1 MTAGL
6 PGTGIGG
13 LFYVASALAMPLREA
28 YRRVTRRGP
37 HTRWRIVSGQASLG
51 VAIVAAMWGAGW
63 LLGLALHSALLPRT
77 LGGGGG
83 HAVNV
88 LRTATLAL
96 TVGTLAVVLGGV
108 EVLRA
113 CLVWSARRRRS
124 TVALLAFSVAMAS
137 ARAAAAQSTIS
148 GQVAGSRDSDGNV
161 MFRLGTTVDLAASS
175 TTRFGLTAS
184 HAGVKDGVG
193 AAGLDEVVLR
203 GTWRPRKGSSVD
215 ATAGFVRAAARLA
228 PSGQVRVRWR
238 RSADG
243 NGLALDLR
251 ARRGILDGTPQLV
264 ANRVARSELG
274 GVLNVPLVGA
284 LRLRGIGRAAV
295 LQDSLESNWRTLL
308 GGAVVLAV
316 LPGGEVSGQYTELRH
331 ARASTAGY
339 FAPRLVQVVQAGSY
353 VEVEAARALTLA
365 LDVGAGVGRVA
376 AQGAPLGP
384 WRPAL
389 RGYALVLLPLAG
401 RTQLSLEVEAEDS
414 PGAGEV
420 ATSPSWRYLSTAL
433 SLRWSLP

>member
-37 HTRWRIVSGQASLG
+37 RTRWRIVAGHAGMG
-51 VAIVAAMWGAGW
+51 VGIVAAMWGAGW
-63 LLGLALHSALLPRT
+63 LLGLALHAARP
-77 LGGGGG
+77 LGTIGGVP
-83 HAVNV
+83 AANV

-96 TVGTLAVVLGGV
+96 TVGTLATVLGVV
-108 EVLRA
+108 EVLRL
-113 CLVWSARRRRS
+113 CIGWSARRRRS
-124 TVALLAFSVAMAS
+124 TVTLLALCVAMAS
-137 ARAAAAQSTIS
+137 GRAAAAQNAIS
-148 GQVAGSRDSDGNV
+148 GQVTGNRDSDGNV
-161 MFRLGTTVDLAASS
+161 TFRVGTTVDLTASG

-184 HAGVKDGVG
+184 HARVTDGVS
-193 AAGLDEVVLR
+193 AAGLDEIALR
-203 GTWRPRKGSSVD
+203 TGWRPRKGSSVD
-215 ATAGFVRAAARLA
+215 ASTGLVRTAGSLA
-228 PSGQVRVRWR
+228 PSGQLRVRWR
-238 RSADG
+238 KSADG
-243 NGLALDLR
+243 KGLALDVR

-274 GVLNVPLVGA
+274 GVVNVPLVGA
-284 LRLRGIGRAAV
+284 LRIRGIGRAAV
-295 LQDSLESNWRTLL
+295 LRDSLESNWRTMV

-316 LPGGEVSGQYTELRH
+316 LPGGEVSGQYTEIRH
-331 ARASTAGY
+331 AHASTAGY
-339 FAPRLVQVVQAGSY
+339 FAPRLVQVIQAGSY
-353 VEVEAARALTLA
+353 VEVETTRELALA

-376 AQGAPLGP
+376 AQGAPVGP

-389 RGYALVLLPLAG
+389 RGYAMIGLPLAG
-401 RTQLSLEVEAEDS
+401 RTQLWLEVEAEDS

-433 SLRWSLP
+433 SLRCPLP